1 MTYQPNF
8 ILTGA
13 EVCLRIEAKVVLGCL
28 KVSLEFLQEIP
39 WVRAVGENG
48 LNVFFQGGESSNEV
62 ANRHS

>member
-1 MTYQPNF
+1 M
-8 ILTGA
+8 
-13 EVCLRIEAKVVLGCL
+13 CLRIEAKVVLGCL